1 MRYDQSGGYNIVKQL
16 HNDVDTEST
25 VAHEALMRLFQL
37 TVVLGEEMEKG
48 LVERGLTRAR
58 AAVIWQLHQQS
69 PVTQRTLSQAL
80 RVSPRNV
87 TGLLDALEA
96 GGYVTRG
103 RHPTDRRATLVS
115 LTEQGAAAAAR
126 LHADYQMGA
135 RVLLGGVSAADLATF
150 VGVLDHVLDRLR
162 GASAASP
169 AAPDVSGRSPSG

>member
-1 MRYDQSGGYNIVKQL
+1 MKQI
-16 HNDVDTEST
+16 HNEDTAVSP
-25 VAHEALMRLFQL
+25 VAHEALMRLFEL
-37 TVVLGEEMEKG
+37 TVRLGEEMEKG

-58 AAVIWQLHQQS
+58 AAVIWQLHERG

-96 GGYVTRG
+96 GGYVIRG

-126 LHADYQMGA
+126 LHADYEMGA
-135 RVLLGGVSAADLATF
+135 RVLLGGVSSADLATF
-150 VGVLDHVLDRLR
+150 VSVLDHVLDRLR
-162 GASAASP
+162 GAAST
-169 AAPDVSGRSPSG
+169 ASG

>member
-1 MRYDQSGGYNIVKQL
+1 VKQI
-16 HNDVDTEST
+16 HNDVDTESA

-58 AAVIWQLHQQS
+58 AAVIWQLHERG

-115 LTEQGAAAAAR
+115 LTDQGAAAAAR

-135 RVLLGGVSAADLATF
+135 RVLLGGVSAADLAAF
-150 VGVLDHVLDRLR
+150 VSVLDHVLDRLG

-169 AAPDVSGRSPSG
+169 AAPDVSGQSPSG

>member
-1 MRYDQSGGYNIVKQL
+1 VKQI
-16 HNDVDTEST
+16 HNDVDTESA
-25 VAHEALMRLFQL
+25 VAHQALMRLFEL
-37 TVVLGEEMEKG
+37 AVRLGEEMEKG

-58 AAVIWQLHQQS
+58 AAVVWQLQQQG

-115 LTEQGAAAAAR
+115 LTEQGAVAAAR

-135 RVLLGGVSAADLATF
+135 RVLLGGVSSADLTTF
-150 VGVLDHVLDRLR
+150 INVIDHVLDRLR
-162 GASAASP
+162 GAAST
-169 AAPDVSGRSPSG
+169 ASG

>member
-1 MRYDQSGGYNIVKQL
+1 MNKI
-16 HNDVDTEST
+16 HNDLDTESAI
-25 VAHEALMRLFQL
+25 AHQALMRQFELA
-37 TVVLGEEMEKG
+37 VRLGEEMEKG

-58 AAVIWQLHQQS
+58 AAVIWQLQQQG

-115 LTEQGAAAAAR
+115 LTELGAEAAAR
-126 LHADYQMGA
+126 LRADYQMGA
-135 RVLLGGVSAADLATF
+135 RVLLGGVAPAELATF
-150 VGVLDHVLDRLR
+150 VSVLDHVLDRLS
-162 GASAASP
+162 GASNASP
-169 AAPDVSGRSPSG
+169 ATQEPSGRPRSG

>member
-1 MRYDQSGGYNIVKQL
+1 MKQI
-16 HNDVDTEST
+16 HNDVDTESA
-25 VAHEALMRLFQL
+25 VAHQALMRLFEL
-37 TVVLGEEMEKG
+37 AVRLGEEMEKG

-58 AAVIWQLHQQS
+58 AAVVWQLQQQG

-115 LTEQGAAAAAR
+115 LTEQGAVAAAR

-135 RVLLGGVSAADLATF
+135 RVLLGGVSSADLTTF
-150 VGVLDHVLDRLR
+150 INVIDHVLDRLR
-162 GASAASP
+162 GAAST
-169 AAPDVSGRSPSG
+169 ASG

>member
-1 MRYDQSGGYNIVKQL
+1 MGYDEFGGCNIVNQI
-16 HNDVDTEST
+16 HNDYTAASA
-25 VAHEALMRLFQL
+25 VAYQALMRLFEL
-37 TVVLGEEMEKG
+37 TVRLGEEMEKG

-58 AAVIWQLHQQS
+58 AAVVWQLHQQG
-69 PVTQRTLSQAL
+69 PVTPRTLSQAL

-135 RVLLGGVSAADLATF
+135 RVLLGDIPPADLTTF
-150 VGVLDHVLDRLR
+150 INVIDHVLDRLR
-162 GASAASP
+162 GATSP
-169 AAPDVSGRSPSG
+169 APS

>member
-1 MRYDQSGGYNIVKQL
+1 MKQI
-16 HNDVDTEST
+16 HNEADPASVI
-25 VAHEALMRLFQL
+25 AHQALMRLFEL
-37 TVVLGEEMEKG
+37 TVRLGEEMEKG

-58 AAVIWQLHQQS
+58 AAVIWQLHQQG

-96 GGYVTRG
+96 GGYVARG

-115 LTEQGAAAAAR
+115 LTDQGAAAAAR

-135 RVLLGGVSAADLATF
+135 RVLLGGVPSADLATF
-150 VGVLDHVLDRLR
+150 VNVLEHVLERLR
-162 GASAASP
+162 TSAGASP
-169 AAPDVSGRSPSG
+169 EPDDVSGRSPSG

>member
-1 MRYDQSGGYNIVKQL
+1 MKQI
-16 HNDVDTEST
+16 HNEDTAASS
-25 VAHEALMRLFQL
+25 VAHQALMRLFEL
-37 TVVLGEEMEKG
+37 TVRLGEEMEKG

-58 AAVIWQLHQQS
+58 AAVIWQLHQRG

-96 GGYVTRG
+96 SGYVSRG

-126 LHADYQMGA
+126 LHADYEMGA
-135 RVLLGGVSAADLATF
+135 RVLLGDVPPADLTAF
-150 VGVLDHVLDRLR
+150 VSVVDHVLDRLR
-162 GASAASP
+162 GATSTP
-169 AAPDVSGRSPSG
+169 PG

>member
-1 MRYDQSGGYNIVKQL
+1 MKQI
-16 HNDVDTEST
+16 HNEDSAVSP
-25 VAHEALMRLFQL
+25 VAHEALMRLFEL
-37 TVVLGEEMEKG
+37 TVRLGEEMEKG

-58 AAVIWQLHQQS
+58 AAVIWQLHQQG

-96 GGYVTRG
+96 GGYVARG

-115 LTEQGAAAAAR
+115 LTDQGAAAAAR

-135 RVLLGGVSAADLATF
+135 RVLLGGVSSADLATF
-150 VGVLDHVLDRLR
+150 VSVLDHVLDRLR
-162 GASAASP
+162 GATSP
-169 AAPDVSGRSPSG
+169 APG

>member
-1 MRYDQSGGYNIVKQL
+1 MGYDQSGGYNIVKQI
-16 HNDVDTEST
+16 HNDVDTESA
-25 VAHEALMRLFQL
+25 VAHEALMRLFEL

-58 AAVIWQLHQQS
+58 AAVIWQLHERG

-115 LTEQGAAAAAR
+115 LTDQGAAAAAR

-135 RVLLGGVSAADLATF
+135 RVLLGGVPAGDLATF

>member
-1 MRYDQSGGYNIVKQL
+1 MKQI
-16 HNDVDTEST
+16 HNEADATSV
-25 VAHEALMRLFQL
+25 VAHQALMRLFNL
-37 TVVLGEEMEKG
+37 TVLLGEEMEKG

-58 AAVIWQLHQQS
+58 AAVIWQLHQQG

-115 LTEQGAAAAAR
+115 LTDQGADAAAR

-135 RVLLGGVSAADLATF
+135 RVLLGGVPPADLTTF
-150 VGVLDHVLDRLR
+150 VNVLEQVLERLR
-162 GASAASP
+162 GAGGASP
-169 AAPDVSGRSPSG
+169 GADGVSDSSRTG

>member
-1 MRYDQSGGYNIVKQL
+1 VKQI
-16 HNDVDTEST
+16 HNDVDAES
-25 VAHEALMRLFQL
+25 VIADQALMRLFEL
-37 TVVLGEEMEKG
+37 TVRLGEEMEKG

-58 AAVIWQLHQQS
+58 AAVVWQLHQQG

-126 LHADYQMGA
+126 LHADYEMGA
-135 RVLLGGVSAADLATF
+135 RVLLGDIPPADLTTF
-150 VGVLDHVLDRLR
+150 VSVLDHVLDRLR
-162 GASAASP
+162 AATST
-169 AAPDVSGRSPSG
+169 APS

>member
-1 MRYDQSGGYNIVKQL
+1 VKQI
-16 HNDVDTEST
+16 HNDVDAES
-25 VAHEALMRLFQL
+25 VIADQALMRLFEL
-37 TVVLGEEMEKG
+37 TVRLGEEMEKG

-58 AAVIWQLHQQS
+58 AAVIWQLHQQG

-126 LHADYQMGA
+126 LHADYELGA
-135 RVLLGGVSAADLATF
+135 RVLLGDIPPADLTTF
-150 VGVLDHVLDRLR
+150 VSVLDHVLDRLR
-162 GASAASP
+162 AATST
-169 AAPDVSGRSPSG
+169 APS